1 MKFTITRINRKKK
14 LMVSTKTI
22 DSFLERIAKDDAK
35 QSVAK
40 FRMSVPLMEG
50 DYQYYKGIGEWQH
63 VYPAAEFCKDESGNL
78 IFLKSNGLVMLHFI
92 NLMTKQEKDAA
103 KTAAS
108 LLPMTFAAIEG
119 ADGRSLIVLVSIS
132 NEEGK
137 IPTKEADA
145 ELLYQSAYE
154 QVKTLYQSLVHATIK
169 PEKPSL
175 ESNFMLTLD
184 ASPYYNNK
192 AVAMRIASNQFAV
205 ATAPKSIDD
214 LKVYDDYEFLYR
226 KASEETMTEMNKA
239 NISWKNDNDRF
250 LASLSAIA
258 SKLCVMGLSE
268 EETFVHIRRNNWS
281 KVAEEQLRQIV
292 GTAYDSHSK
301 DKRMEKSASAR
312 KGRADIL
319 QMINYLESRY
329 QFRYNTVMKYTEYR
343 PNNSWIGD
351 FKPVDAR
358 VQKSMTLAVQIAD
371 IHVSIKDVRNFLE
384 SDRIRNY
391 SPIEFYLYDCLGK
404 WDGKDRI
411 RALART
417 VPTNNPHW
425 EDWFYTWFLGMVD
438 QWRGVY
444 RKQYGN
450 STMPLLISKQGY
462 NKSTFCRR
470 LIPSELSWGFTD
482 NMILSEKRQ
491 VLQAMSQF
499 LLINLDE
506 FNQISPQVQQGF
518 LKNLLQLPTVKIKPP
533 YGSHV
538 EEFPRLA
545 SFIATSNMTDILSD
559 PSGNRR
565 FLGVE
570 LTGPIDVSVR
580 LNYEQLYAQ
589 AMAALDNGEKSYF
602 DAEQTAL
609 IMQSNQQFQQ
619 SSITKQCFMEL
630 FEPTMDEKRGEYMT
644 ATAIFDVLKQKF
656 GSSLKITTLQK
667 FGRELMNIDGINK
680 KRTRYG
686 TEYLVIRRDN
696 TSN

>member
-1 MKFTITRINRKKK
+1 MKFTITRINKQNK
-14 LMVSTKTI
+14 LMVSSKTVER
-22 DSFLERIAKDDAK
+22 FLERIAKDDAK
-35 QSVAK
+35 LSVTN
-40 FRMSVPLMEG
+40 FRMSVPLMEA
-50 DYQYYKGIGEWQH
+50 DYQYYKGIKEWQH
-63 VYPAAEFCKDESGNL
+63 VYPAAEFNKDESGNL
-78 IFLKSNGLVMLHFI
+78 VFQKSNGLVMLHFI
-92 NLMTKQEKDAA
+92 NLMSDQEKDAVK
-103 KTAAS
+103 KTVS
-108 LLPMTFAAIEG
+108 LLPMTFAAFEG
-119 ADGRSLIVLVSIS
+119 ADGRSLIVLVSIC

-145 ELLYQSAYE
+145 DLLYQSAYE
-154 QVKTLYQSLVHATIK
+154 QVKTLYQSQVQAAIK

-175 ESNFMLTLD
+175 SSNFMLTLD
-184 ASPYYNNK
+184 ASPYYNSK
-192 AVAMRIASNQFAV
+192 AVAMSISQNMKKVAS
-205 ATAPKSIDD
+205 APKNVDD
-214 LKVYDDYEFLYR
+214 LKTYDDYEFLYR
-226 KASEETMTEMNKA
+226 KAAEETKEEMKKA
-239 NISWKNDNDRF
+239 NISWQNDEDRF
-250 LASLSAIA
+250 LAGFSAIA
-258 SKLCVMGLSE
+258 IKLCDMGLSE
-268 EETFVHIRRNNWS
+268 EEAFIHIRRNNWGH
-281 KVAEEQLRQIV
+281 VTEEKLRQIV
-292 GTAYDSHSK
+292 GTAYDTHSK
-301 DKRMEKSASAR
+301 DRKTEKSASGR
-312 KGRADIL
+312 KGRANIL
-319 QMINYLESRY
+319 QMIRYLESRY

-343 PNNSWIGD
+343 PNNSWVGD
-351 FKPVDAR
+351 FRPVDAR
-358 VQKSMTLAVQIAD
+358 VQKSMTLDVQIAD

-391 SPIEFYLYDCLGK
+391 SPIESYLYDCLGK

-438 QWRGVY
+438 QWRGMY
-444 RKQYGN
+444 HRQYGN

-470 LIPSELSWGFTD
+470 LIPTELSWGFSD

-538 EEFPRLA
+538 QEFPRLA

-570 LTGPIDVSVR
+570 LTGPIDVSDR

-589 AMAALDNGEKSYF
+589 AMAALYHNERYWFDEKEEAIMTEANQEFEQSPLIEQLFLVYYRVADDEEEGEWILAADILQRIQKASKMKFSSGQVNYFGRILQRLGVKSYRK
-602 DAEQTAL
+602 T
-609 IMQSNQQFQQ
+609 
-619 SSITKQCFMEL
+619 
-630 FEPTMDEKRGEYMT
+630 RGVYYHVV
-644 ATAIFDVLKQKF
+644 AVGQ
-656 GSSLKITTLQK
+656 G
-667 FGRELMNIDGINK
+667 G
-680 KRTRYG
+680 
-686 TEYLVIRRDN
+686 
-696 TSN
+696 